1 MYINQNTSMRKIS
14 QKLNEENVPTLKKGN
29 WAINTINSI
38 LSRPIYT
45 NATPKIYEYYHSLGA
60 NITNNLENFDSSMTA
75 NLYGNAK
82 KNTKQKARRN
92 YNEMYLSL
100 INSPP
105 ISPNEDWF
113 QAQKMKGTTKYLP
126 PRLHTSKISY
136 LCGLVKCGNCSSNM
150 VTQGC
155 KNRYGIQY
163 YYLICSKKRNLGAS
177 KCNNKM
183 IDVSKLEEIVIN
195 DIKKHF
201 NSKDIKKRIEKY
213 LKNTQHENMNI
224 LKNKEGLE
232 NALIKINLQIE
243 NLINSIAEGNTTIS
257 KYINKKIEDLEVE
270 KQKIIS
276 QLKSLSEQ
284 SNILENNQLID
295 YVSKINDKINTN
307 DFEQL
312 KLLCKTVI
320 EEIIVTNENIDIRY
334 KI

>member
-1 MYINQNTSMRKIS
+1 
-14 QKLNEENVPTLKKGN
+14 
-29 WAINTINSI
+29 
-38 LSRPIYT
+38 
-45 NATPKIYEYYHSLGA
+45 
-60 NITNNLENFDSSMTA
+60 
-75 NLYGNAK
+75 
-82 KNTKQKARRN
+82 
-92 YNEMYLSL
+92 
-100 INSPP
+100 
-105 ISPNEDWF
+105 
-113 QAQKMKGTTKYLP
+113 
-126 PRLHTSKISY
+126 
-136 LCGLVKCGNCSSNM
+136 
-150 VTQGC
+150 
-155 KNRYGIQY
+155 
-163 YYLICSKKRNLGAS
+163 
-177 KCNNKM
+177 
-183 IDVSKLEEIVIN
+183 
-195 DIKKHF
+195 
-201 NSKDIKKRIEKY
+201 
-213 LKNTQHENMNI
+213 MNI